1 MCGGE
6 KKNEKKNPNVLG
18 LPVVDWMGVGLGN
31 FTHFKQEKKL
41 SVNVNH
47 FNFFKGSI
55 FFFCQ
60 IGRAHV

>member
-1 MCGGE
+1 M
-6 KKNEKKNPNVLG
+6 KKKNPNELG

-55 FFFCQ
+55 FFFWVQKVFQSNNYIC
-60 IGRAHV
+60 